1 MHVRKYIVA
10 VLIAWICVVLS
21 IPAMALQNNTI
32 ALNDVKVFFNGNRYL
47 NQEAFYVHNNKLL
60 APMREVFEELGASVY
75 WQQYNNTVI
84 AQTNNDKISID
95 LNTMEIKVNGQ
106 LKKLGTKP
114 EVINNR
120 TYLPLRFVAESFN
133 YTVDWN
139 GRERVVSIIDLQPII
154 KKAGSY
160 SYSSSNMFPNEF
172 FKMRL
177 DANKKLSIRGTV
189 IGNKSKWLCK
199 IEKYNNSILKE
210 YGRIESNGYHAQFQI
225 PSNLKDGDYKLS
237 FYFKENGE
245 KLFWSYYDDINL
257 RQHNSKLYFLQS
269 PVFANNYR
277 MHLSNSLVTPS
288 NYMQT
293 RLSTVD
299 NYKKMKKLAL
309 SITQGAT
316 SDYQKALMI
325 HDWVASNIYYDMDAI
340 YSGKYGNVNAVTTL
354 NNKKSVCQG
363 YAELVDE
370 LLKAN
375 GIPARLGVGY
385 ALGLTEANQQWKDVP
400 NKSNHAW
407 NEAYVD
413 GRWIIMDVTWDS
425 GNVYQKGRFKNGK
438 IKHRYFD
445 PSLEAFSDDH
455 KIVEYR

>member
-1 MHVRKYIVA
+1 MRMRKYIVA
-10 VLIAWICVVLS
+10 VLIAWILVFTAL
-21 IPAMALQNNTI
+21 PAMALQNNTV

-47 NQEAFYVHNNKLL
+47 NQEPFYVHNNKLL
-60 APMREVFEELGASVY
+60 APMREVFEELGATVY
-75 WQQYNNTVI
+75 WQQYNNTVL
-84 AQTNNDKISID
+84 AQTKNDKISID
-95 LNTMEIKVNGQ
+95 LSTMAVRVNGQ
-106 LKKLGTKP
+106 LQQLGTKP
-114 EVINNR
+114 TVINNR

-154 KKAGSY
+154 KRSGSY

-177 DANKKLSIRGTV
+177 DANKKLSIRGKV
-189 IGNKSKWLCK
+189 LGNKGKWLCK
-199 IEKYNNSILKE
+199 IERNDNLIIKE
-210 YGRIESNGYHAQFQI
+210 FGYINANDYSAQFQL
-225 PSNLKDGDYKLS
+225 PNNLRDGDYKLS

-257 RQHNSKLYFLQS
+257 RQRKSKLYFAQS

-288 NYMQT
+288 NYLQT
-293 RLSTVD
+293 RLTTVD

-309 SITQGAT
+309 QITTGAKN
-316 SDYQKALMI
+316 DYQKALMI
-325 HDWVASNIYYDMDAI
+325 HDWVGANIYYDMDALRT
-340 YSGKYGNVNAVTTL
+340 GKYGIVNAVTTL

-385 ALGLTEANQQWKDVP
+385 ALGLTEANQEWEDVP

-425 GNVYQKGRFKNGK
+425 GNVYQDGKFTNGK
-438 IKHRYFD
+438 LKHRYFD

-455 KIVEYR
+455 KIREYR